1 MAPRLD
7 RLVLMTLPV
16 QTQSNRV
23 WHVTGLVCGVL
34 ATVSLFVLPSGIAG
48 YLVAIAIA
56 AAAALIGH
64 AAARRRGAFRAAAII
79 GLGLAYLGLIVP
91 VGLLVVR
98 LMRVFA
104 G

>member
-1 MAPRLD
+1 
-7 RLVLMTLPV
+7 MTLPE

-23 WHVTGLVCGVL
+23 WHVGGLVCGVL
-34 ATVSLFVLPSGIAG
+34 AIASLFVLPGGIVG
-48 YLVAIAIA
+48 YLIAIAIA

-64 AAARRRGAFRAAAII
+64 ASVRRHGAFRVAAIV
-79 GLGLAYLGLIVP
+79 GLGLAYLGLIVS

-98 LMRVFA
+98 LTRVFA